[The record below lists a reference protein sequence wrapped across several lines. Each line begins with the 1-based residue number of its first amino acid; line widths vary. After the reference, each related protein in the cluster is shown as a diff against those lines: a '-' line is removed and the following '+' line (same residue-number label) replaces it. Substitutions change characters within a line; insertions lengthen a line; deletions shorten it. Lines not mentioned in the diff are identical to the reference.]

1 MSDLQCPATLLVAR
15 HGDADYPHARVL
27 SDEGGWLTET
37 GGAQVRDLAGSLVDR
52 RVAAVYSSHLQ
63 RAVESAAVAAEVL
76 DVGSRVV
83 AGLEEF
89 SVGLLAGR
97 DHDDPELL
105 GVFAAWKAGHLGT
118 FIPGGESGRDAITR
132 YRGALEEIADQH
144 RGETVLVF
152 SHGAVMSFCLPRL
165 GDHVRDDLVD
175 QLFLP
180 NCAVA
185 EVSIDA
191 DDVTIVSWPGSAD
204 RSVV

>member
-1 MSDLQCPATLLVAR
+1 MSDLQCPATVLVAR

-27 SDEGGWLTET
+27 SDDGGWLTET
-37 GGAQVRDLAGSLVDR
+37 GVEQVRELAASLADR
-52 RVAAVYSSHLQ
+52 KVAAVYSSHLQ
-63 RAVESAAVAAEVL
+63 RAVESATVAAEALGV
-76 DVGSRVV
+76 DTRVV

-105 GVFAAWKAGHLGT
+105 GVFEAWKAGHLGT
-118 FIPGGESGRDAITR
+118 FIPGGESGRQALER
-132 YRGALEEIADQH
+132 YRGALQEISDLH

-152 SHGAVMSFCLPRL
+152 SHGGVMSFCLPRL
-165 GDHVRDDLVD
+165 GDNVRDDLAA
-175 QLFLP
+175 QMFLP

-191 DDVTIVSWPGSAD
+191 DDVAILSWPGSAD